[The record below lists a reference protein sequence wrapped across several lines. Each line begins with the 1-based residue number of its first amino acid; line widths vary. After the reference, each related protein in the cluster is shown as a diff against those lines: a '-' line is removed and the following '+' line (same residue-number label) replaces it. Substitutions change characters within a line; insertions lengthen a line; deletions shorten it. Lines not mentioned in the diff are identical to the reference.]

1 VESKL
6 GLEMERVIFVF
17 LGGGGVS
24 LFFWVSCH
32 PVRIWSCVHELL
44 LVTGQ
49 WRKTKLI
56 NETEHGVFLKNNNKI
71 VLQRLSLARD

>member
-1 VESKL
+1 
-6 GLEMERVIFVF
+6 
-17 LGGGGVS
+17 
-24 LFFWVSCH
+24 
-32 PVRIWSCVHELL
+32 VHELL